1 MRADEVPVSDIPGLD
16 AAARELLMRN
26 SVAARAPAGTVLFS
40 PGQTC
45 EHLVLLARGR
55 VQVRTVSES
64 GRELLLYHVNPG
76 ETCVLSLACLIGD
89 GVYQAEGVC
98 ESDVEGRAIGRATL
112 RELMDVSP
120 AFRDR
125 VLGIQTIR
133 IYELIGLIDEIA
145 FHRTESR
152 LAGRLLDLIE
162 PGDVVQ
168 STHQQLADDLGT
180 AREVVSRRL
189 KRLEQRG
196 ILSVERGRIT
206 VLDRRRLAAAAD

>member
-1 MRADEVPVSDIPGLD
+1 MKPDDVPVGDIPGLD
-16 AAARELLMRN
+16 AAARELLARN
-26 SVAARAPAGTVLFS
+26 SVSAKAPAGTVLFT

-45 EHLVLLARGR
+45 EQLVLIARGR

-76 ETCVLSLACLIGD
+76 ETCVLSLACLISE
-89 GVYQAEGVC
+89 GVYQAEGIC
-98 ESDVEGRAIGRATL
+98 ETDVEGRGIGRATL

-125 VLGIQTIR
+125 VLGIQTSR

-152 LAGRLLDLIE
+152 LAGRLLDLLDAR
-162 PGDVVQ
+162 DVVL

-189 KRLEQRG
+189 KSLEQRG

-206 VLDRRRLAAAAD
+206 VLDKRRLSAAAG

>member
-1 MRADEVPVSDIPGLD
+1 MTADDVPVGDIPGLD
-16 AAARELLMRN
+16 AAAHTLLERH
-26 SVAARAPAGTVLFS
+26 SKPAKAPAGTVLFR
-40 PGQTC
+40 PGETC
-45 EHLVLLARGR
+45 EQLVLLARGR
-55 VQVRTVSES
+55 VQVRTISES

-76 ETCVLSLACLIGD
+76 ETCVLSLACLIGE

-98 ESDVEGRAIGRATL
+98 ETDVAGRAIGRSTL
-112 RELMDVSP
+112 CELMTVSP

-125 VLGIQTIR
+125 VIGIQTSR
-133 IYELIGLIDEIA
+133 IYDLIGLIDEIA

-152 LAGRLLDLIE
+152 LAGRLLGLME
-162 PGDVVQ
+162 PGGVVQ
-168 STHQQLADDLGT
+168 STHQQLAQDLGT
-180 AREVVSRRL
+180 AREVISRRL

>member
-1 MRADEVPVSDIPGLD
+1 MRADDVPVGEIPGLD
-16 AAARELLMRN
+16 LAARALLQRN
-26 SVAARAPAGTVLFS
+26 SVAARASAGTVLFT

-45 EHLVLLARGR
+45 EQLVLLARGR

-76 ETCVLSLACLIGD
+76 EACVLSLACLISA
-89 GVYQAEGVC
+89 GVYQAEGIC
-98 ESDVEGRAIGRATL
+98 ETDVEGRAIGRATL

-125 VLGIQTIR
+125 VIGIQTRR

-152 LAGRLLDLIE
+152 LAGRLLDLMDSGGI
-162 PGDVVQ
+162 VQ

-189 KRLEQRG
+189 KSLEQRG

-206 VLDRRRLAAAAD
+206 VLDKRRLSAAAG